1 MNLTTLAM
9 PATSTDLINK
19 YMRLINLTF
28 SCTGALTNFIL
39 LIILL
44 LLGRH
49 QCTTYFLLIIMT
61 VCDFLYC
68 VVYTSIVLTI
78 EYYLNIINHQIL
90 CPLSFF
96 LTPFTFTGS
105 TLLLFICLLHFIT
118 NYIRRYD
125 TILGQISGRLSVVF
139 IFAFIIIRSVL
150 GSTSI
155 ELLPDP
161 TMSHIL
167 HCTIDMNAP
176 EIVIKV
182 QNINHIFSEVTDMLV
197 YIGWIII
204 ILIYFISSIQ
214 WQTSSKKSRITT
226 HRKSNPFVSL
236 FVVKKNREVNH
247 ERLTNKQRHNDVSL
261 IILSIGL
268 LSIILY
274 SPVMTNKFTTMNLI
288 YLGKT
293 FLTDRQIIVLQILQ
307 QTTHLFCLTI
317 RFIPYF
323 IFDKRIC
330 SFLHEMI
337 GMKIPRKQSLNRK
350 EKRLQKYICH
360 CQCSRRQESIELN
373 DNQSEHQT
381 LQI

>member
-1 MNLTTLAM
+1 MN
-9 PATSTDLINK
+9 
-19 YMRLINLTF
+19 
-28 SCTGALTNFIL
+28 
-39 LIILL
+39 
-44 LLGRH
+44 
-49 QCTTYFLLIIMT
+49 
-61 VCDFLYC
+61 V
-68 VVYTSIVLTI
+68 
-78 EYYLNIINHQIL
+78 
-90 CPLSFF
+90 
-96 LTPFTFTGS
+96 
-105 TLLLFICLLHFIT
+105 
-118 NYIRRYD
+118 
-125 TILGQISGRLSVVF
+125 
-139 IFAFIIIRSVL
+139 
-150 GSTSI
+150 
-155 ELLPDP
+155 
-161 TMSHIL
+161 
-167 HCTIDMNAP
+167 P

-182 QNINHIFSEVTDMLV
+182 QNVNHIFSEVTDILV

-214 WQTSSKKSRITT
+214 WQTSSKKSRMRTN
-226 HRKSNPFVSL
+226 RKSNPFVSL
-236 FVVKKNREVNH
+236 FIVKKTREENFVGINH

-274 SPVMTNKFTTMNLI
+274 FPVMTNKFTTMNLT

-337 GMKIPRKQSLNRK
+337 GMKILKKQSPMRK